1 MNRSFAQFISL
12 FAHPLL
18 TPTYALV
25 FLLLINPYAFGV
37 RHIFDLK
44 ARIWLIAV
52 FACSFLIPVAGA
64 LLLKPLGFIKDLAMT
79 DKQDR
84 TGPYIITG
92 IFYLWLL
99 KNLLADGQV
108 PALYT
113 KFVFGATIGLF
124 LTFFLNIFFNISA
137 HAVGMGGFVGM
148 LLLTLLHWGNLPL
161 ELNLFGATLQA
172 SLLLVMA
179 AGIALAGL
187 VGTARLSLEA
197 HEPRDVYRGY
207 AVGFVAMLAG
217 NMLA

>member
-124 LTFFLNIFFNISA
+124 LTFFLNIFFKISA

>member
-18 TPTYALV
+18 VPTYALV

-113 KFVFGATIGLF
+113 KFVLGATIGLF
-124 LTFFLNIFFNISA
+124 LAFFLNIFFKISA

-161 ELNLFGATLQA
+161 ELNFFDATLQA